1 MILIGLGYKARQ
13 GKNFV
18 ANYMQEYNPRV
29 WLYAFA
35 DELKLYCKEHHNE
48 LEPQWQLAHQTKAH
62 PAFKADPIY
71 GCTPILQWYGTDV
84 ARKANP
90 NTWVE
95 ALDRRLSN
103 DNPEIAIVTDVRFPN
118 EAEYIK
124 KNGGFMVEVR
134 RYKDGIQFI
143 DAGRD
148 PKHVSETALDGYE
161 GWDYAIECQDGN
173 LTDLRKKSRG
183 VLNAIHFNQ
192 FRPDKSPFITYV
204 DEASDFSEDIFND
217 IVSQYRDDAPDGFKS

>member
-1 MILIGLGYKARQ
+1 MLLIGLGYKARQ

-18 ANYMQEYNPRV
+18 ANYMQQYWIKDPGCTV
-29 WLYAFA
+29 KLYAFA

-48 LEPQWQLAHQTKAH
+48 LVPKWQLANQTKQY
-62 PAFKADPIY
+62 PTRKEDPIY

-84 ARKANP
+84 ARKADP
-90 NTWVE
+90 DTWVK
-95 ALDRRLSN
+95 ALNARISRE
-103 DNPEIAIVTDVRFPN
+103 NPEIAIVTDVRFPN
-118 EAEYIK
+118 EAAYIK
-124 KNGGFMVEVR
+124 QNGGFMVEVR

-173 LTDLRKKSRG
+173 LTDLKSKSIG
-183 VLNAIHFNQ
+183 VLNATTQGIRYVEEALDFNEDL
-192 FRPDKSPFITYV
+192 FNALI
-204 DEASDFSEDIFND
+204 SEH
-217 IVSQYRDDAPDGFKS
+217 RDDAPDGFKF

>member
-13 GKNFV
+13 GKNYV
-18 ANYMQEYNPRV
+18 ANYMKEYNPQV
-29 WLYAFA
+29 KLYAFA

-62 PAFKADPIY
+62 PAWKADAIY

-84 ARKANP
+84 ARKENP
-90 NTWVE
+90 NVWVQ
-95 ALDRRLSN
+95 ALAKRLYAEKP
-103 DNPEIAIVTDVRFPN
+103 DIAVITDVRFLN
-118 EAEYIK
+118 EAQFVK
-124 KNGGFMVEVR
+124 DNFGFMVEVR

-161 GWDYAIECQDGN
+161 GWDYVIECQDGN
-173 LTDLRKKSRG
+173 LTDLRKKSIG
-183 VLNAIHFNQ
+183 VLNAINTFQ
-192 FRPDKSPFITYV
+192 AGVTYFAQ
-204 DEASDFSEDIFND
+204 DYSEDILND
-217 IVSQYRDDAPDGFKS
+217 IALNRMDDDGSGFKS